1 MHSLTGLCGSHVLT
15 CPALMQAGLAAQQRR
30 FHWDKR
36 RRQYVQLQPNEH
48 VQAGKRKRTESGK
61 QRAKDGG
68 KPTGIYNKWV
78 RSSKLRV
85 PAAGELMEGAGGA
98 DTAHLAD
105 RYASGM
111 HPVFFVWNGSNKA
124 ARRSTGPGWC
134 HRTFPS
140 ACRASVMV
148 PSIW

>member
-1 MHSLTGLCGSHVLT
+1 MVSLPQACARALCSH
-15 CPALMQAGLAAQQRR
+15 ALLLVQAGLAAQQRR

-85 PAAGELMEGAGGA
+85 PAAGELMEGRGA
-98 DTAHLAD
+98 DTANLAD
-105 RYASGM
+105 RYNTGW
-111 HPVFFVWNGSNKA
+111 HPKH
-124 ARRSTGPGWC
+124 P
-134 HRTFPS
+134 
-140 ACRASVMV
+140 
-148 PSIW
+148 